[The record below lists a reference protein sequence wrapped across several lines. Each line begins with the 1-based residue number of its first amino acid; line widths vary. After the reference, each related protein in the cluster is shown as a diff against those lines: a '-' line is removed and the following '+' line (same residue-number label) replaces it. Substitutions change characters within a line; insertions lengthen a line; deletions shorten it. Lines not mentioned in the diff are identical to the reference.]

1 MVKEIHYA
9 VVEIELPDHVTG
21 SVTGLETY
29 SHLSMAIT
37 ELDRLESLD
46 CYKWY
51 DIIVMLIRGD

>member
-1 MVKEIHYA
+1 MVKEIHYT

-21 SVTGLETY
+21 SVTDLETY
-29 SHLSMAIT
+29 SHLSMAIA

-46 CYKWY
+46 CDKWY